1 MGQKFWLQKNMGPKN
16 VGKKKELAQKKL
28 RSTNKL
34 LVQKN
39 YDKKSTFVSK
49 EVVEIGLVKAEIL
62 LIWTNV
68 TRTYM
73 LSGQMST

>member
-1 MGQKFWLQKNMGPKN
+1 MGPKN